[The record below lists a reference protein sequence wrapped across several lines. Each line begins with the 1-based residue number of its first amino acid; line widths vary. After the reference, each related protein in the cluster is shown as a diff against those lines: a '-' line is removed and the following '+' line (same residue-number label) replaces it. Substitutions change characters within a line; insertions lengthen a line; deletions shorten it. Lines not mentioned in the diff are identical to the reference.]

1 MSEHIGSNG
10 QEPYGSALA
19 AKEDF
24 LVALFSSVSH
34 ALAAERRLK
43 KAPVPHKLIPV
54 PKKIS
59 SNCGICIRFLP
70 VHERQF
76 KDALHPGT
84 TDYTIQKL

>member
-10 QEPYGSALA
+10 QEPYGNALA

-34 ALAAERRLK
+34 VLAAERRLK

-54 PKKIS
+54 PKK
-59 SNCGICIRFLP
+59 NQQQLR
-70 VHERQF
+70 H
-76 KDALHPGT
+76 LHPFSAGA
-84 TDYTIQKL
+84 

>member
-1 MSEHIGSNG
+1 MSEHIGSNE
-10 QEPYGSALA
+10 QKPYGNAFA
-19 AKEDF
+19 DKEDF

-34 ALAAERRLK
+34 VLAAERRLK

-70 VHERQF
+70 IHERQI
-76 KDALHPGT
+76 KDVLDAGT
-84 TDYTIQKL
+84 AAYTVQTL

>member
-1 MSEHIGSNG
+1 MTEPIDPHGQQPCGHI
-10 QEPYGSALA
+10 LA
-19 AKEDF
+19 DEEDF

-34 ALAAERRLK
+34 VLAAERRLK
-43 KAPVPHKLIPV
+43 KVPVPHKLIPV

-84 TDYTIQKL
+84 ADYTIQKL